1 VVIEPINGP
10 APVLH
15 DGQHIFGNKTQ
26 GVKTAVSLDQKAALL
41 FDSHIYLFTS

>member
-1 VVIEPINGP
+1 VIEPIDGP

-15 DGQHIFGNKTQ
+15 DGQHIFGNEAQ

-41 FDSHIYLFTS
+41 FDRHIYFFSS